1 MLSPVE
7 ARILGSLL
15 EKERTTP
22 ETYPLTLNSLATACN
37 QSSNRDPIV
46 GYDEKLIEAGLD
58 SLREKKLAMIVH
70 GAGARVAKYR
80 HNLLGLYNLDPR
92 EIALLCVLLLRG
104 AQTPGELRIR
114 TERLCGASTVTEIE
128 NSLDGLALGEEPI
141 VRALQPRP
149 GQKEKRYVQL
159 LTGEPVESEVYP
171 QPRRELPRE
180 YPVGPSR
187 TDALEAEIRA
197 LRSDLESLR
206 EEFASFRKQF
216 E

>member
-1 MLSPVE
+1 MPLELSSVE

-80 HNLLGLYNLDPR
+80 HNLLGLFNLEPR
-92 EIALLCVLLLRG
+92 EIAVLCVLLLRG
-104 AQTPGELRIR
+104 PQTPGELRSR
-114 TERLCGASTVTEIE
+114 TERLCGVSTLTEIE
-128 NSLDGLALGEEPI
+128 SCLEGLTLGDDPI
-141 VRALQPRP
+141 VRSLPQRP
-149 GQKEKRYVQL
+149 GQKEKRYVHL
-159 LTGEPVESEVYP
+159 LSGEPSEDYLLP
-171 QPRRELPRE
+171 KREVISGL
-180 YPVGPSR
+180 SR
-187 TDALEAEIRA
+187 NETLEAEIRL
-197 LRSDLESLR
+197 LRLDLDALR
-206 EEFASFRKQF
+206 EEFTNFRKQF